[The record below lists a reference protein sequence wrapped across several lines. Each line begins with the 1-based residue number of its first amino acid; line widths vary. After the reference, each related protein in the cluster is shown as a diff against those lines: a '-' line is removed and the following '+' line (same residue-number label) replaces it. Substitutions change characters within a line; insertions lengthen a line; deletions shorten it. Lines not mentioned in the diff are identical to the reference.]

1 MFDDIAEEMIKDLG
15 AKEALKRALAHMCGQ
30 DK

>member
-1 MFDDIAEEMIKDLG
+1 MFDNVAEEMIKVHG